1 MKHTDQ
7 YHGLVP
13 GFQGNSVRLLSHTI
27 AAQIKN
33 SAAFLCRSAVT
44 LRDLFE

>member
-13 GFQGNSVRLLSHTI
+13 GFQGNSVSLLSHTI
-27 AAQIKN
+27 TAQIKN
-33 SAAFLCRSAVT
+33 SATFLCRRSVT